1 MLIKIFTMQKD
12 EDDILED
19 WIEYH
24 SKIVGYENI
33 YLIDNYSNIKCIDIL
48 KKYKNKINIYTKPDY
63 SKKGDYI
70 AELIKENLCD
80 IAIPLDL
87 DEFIGYH
94 DKSFSIGTNYVN
106 INLDTNYV
114 NIIIELNNLPEYGR
128 YSFLYYLTSSNT
140 EIYYNNPIKEITK
153 FHKIDNG
160 INNKKF
166 FRGNSLISLDHGNH
180 NGVVKNLNTN
190 DICKTKLFLYHYHF
204 RGVNKLI
211 QKCKNDILGLKL
223 IKNINDVSELKQAI
237 KNNIHGSH
245 NIKTYLKFIEQG
257 PYSLL
262 N

>member
-1 MLIKIFTMQKD
+1 MIIKIFTMQKD

-33 YLIDNYSNIKCIDIL
+33 YLIDNYSNKKSIDIL
-48 KKYKNKINIYTKPDY
+48 DKYKNKINIYKKPDY

-70 AELIKENLCD
+70 AELIKDNFCD

-87 DEFIGYH
+87 DEFIGI
-94 DKSFSIGTNYVN
+94 DNKSISNTLDISN
-106 INLDTNYV
+106 IK
-114 NIIIELNNLPEYGR
+114 NIIKELNSLPEYGR

-153 FHKIDNG
+153 FHKINNG

-190 DICKTKLFLYHYHF
+190 DVYNTKLFLYHYHF

-223 IKNINDVSELKQAI
+223 IKNINDISELKQAI
-237 KNNIHGSH
+237 KKNIHGAH
-245 NIKTYLKFIEQG
+245 NIETYLKFIEQG

-262 N
+262 SN

>member
-1 MLIKIFTMQKD
+1 MIIKIFTMQKD

-33 YLIDNYSNIKCIDIL
+33 YLIDNYSNKKSIDIL
-48 KKYKNKINIYTKPDY
+48 DKYKNKINIYKKPDY

-70 AELIKENLCD
+70 AELIKDNLCD

-87 DEFIGYH
+87 DEFIGI
-94 DKSFSIGTNYVN
+94 DNKSISNTLDISN
-106 INLDTNYV
+106 IE
-114 NIIIELNNLPEYGR
+114 NIIKELNSLPEYGR

-153 FHKIDNG
+153 FHKINNG

-180 NGVVKNLNTN
+180 NGIVKNLNTN
-190 DICKTKLFLYHYHF
+190 DVYNTKLFLYHYHF
-204 RGVNKLI
+204 RGINKLI

-223 IKNINDVSELKQAI
+223 IKNINDISELKQAI
-237 KNNIHGSH
+237 KKNIHGSH
-245 NIKTYLKFIEQG
+245 NIETYLKFIEQG

-262 N
+262 YNN